1 MPHAMRRVGA
11 WMREQRLPPGERG
24 ARRGP
29 RARRR
34 SELRRERDHDDP
46 RARQLAAA
54 EAERRRW
61 SQGGQL
67 R

>member
-1 MPHAMRRVGA
+1 MPHAMRRA
-11 WMREQRLPPGERG
+11 LTWMREQRLPPGERRA
-24 ARRGP
+24 ARS
-29 RARRR
+29 ARQTEERM
-34 SELRRERDHDDP
+34 RRERDHDDQ

-61 SQGGQL
+61 SEGGQF